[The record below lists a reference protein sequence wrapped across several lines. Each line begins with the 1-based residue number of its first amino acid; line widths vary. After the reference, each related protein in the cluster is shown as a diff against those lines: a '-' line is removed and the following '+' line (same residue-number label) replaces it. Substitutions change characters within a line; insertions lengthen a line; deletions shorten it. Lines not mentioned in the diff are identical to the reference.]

1 MRAIPRGFWLP
12 ATLALAMLILPLVGM
27 ASRVPWADLGP
38 ILSSAASTDAL
49 WLSLRTCLTSTVIC
63 LLVGT
68 PLALIFARAAEL
80 PRRPAWLTP
89 LRTFVL
95 VPLVMPPV
103 VAGLALL
110 TTFGRRGL
118 LGSALEV
125 AGIQI
130 PFTTA
135 AVILAQVFVSLPF
148 LVTTVDSAAR
158 AAGSDL
164 EHAAAGLGASRWVQ
178 FRRITLPVL
187 GPSIVSGAAL
197 AFARSLGEFG
207 ATITFAGSLQG
218 TTRTLPLEVYL
229 QREQDPDSALA
240 LALLLILIALLV
252 TALTTAIEAH
262 SSRRFA
268 RTHDAEKPGD
278 GDMRGNGGGLAGGAG
293 AGDAGAG
300 AGAGRADAGAGD
312 VVGADSEAEPETRAP
327 VGFVLEADVPERGV
341 RYRLEAKPG
350 ETIAL
355 IGPNGSGKSTGIRLL
370 AGDITSPTSRVER
383 PDAVG
388 FLDQAPSLFPH
399 MSVLD
404 NVAFGPRC
412 AGVTKAKARE
422 RARAEL
428 AAVGMA
434 GLEQRNPRQLSG
446 GQAQRVA
453 LARLLAVNPQLL
465 LLDEPFAALDPTATA
480 QLRAIVA
487 RRVTGI
493 TTLIVT
499 HDIVDALTLA
509 DRVAVLEGGKLVAIA
524 PMPEALSRPATAFV
538 ASFAGVNMQFGVM
551 GAEGLVSGGVTFQGI
566 ADGLAEGE
574 PGAAVFE
581 PTAVALRAERTPG
594 SPRNVFE
601 ARVRSVS
608 TAAVGVNVEL
618 DIGSAAPIH
627 AVITAGAAAELGVE
641 EGASVFA
648 EVKAV
653 QVRLITTSHVAD

>member
-1 MRAIPRGFWLP
+1 MRGIPRGFWLP
-12 ATLALAMLILPLVGM
+12 ATIALAMLILPLVGM
-27 ASRVPWADLGP
+27 ASRVPWAELGP
-38 ILSSAASTDAL
+38 ILTSAASTDAL
-49 WLSLRTCLTSTVIC
+49 WLSLRTCLLSMAIC
-63 LLVGT
+63 LVVGT
-68 PLALIFARAAEL
+68 PLALMFARAAEA

-118 LGSALEV
+118 FGPALNV

-130 PFTTA
+130 PFTTT

-148 LVTTVDSAAR
+148 LVTTVESAAR

-178 FRRITLPVL
+178 FSRITVPVL
-187 GPSIVSGAAL
+187 GPSIISGAAL

-240 LALLLILIALLV
+240 LLLILIALLV
-252 TALTTAIEAH
+252 TALTTAIEAR

-268 RTHDAEKPGD
+268 
-278 GDMRGNGGGLAGGAG
+278 N
-293 AGDAGAG
+293 DAGA
-300 AGAGRADAGAGD
+300 AARADAPGGGREDGVGNDTEAG
-312 VVGADSEAEPETRAP
+312 RKIQAP
-327 VGFVLEADVPERGV
+327 VGFVLDADVPERHV
-341 RYRLEAKPG
+341 RYRLEAEPG

-370 AGDITSPTSRVER
+370 AGDITSPGSVVEK
-383 PDAVG
+383 PAAVG
-388 FLDQAPSLFPH
+388 FLDQSPALFPH

-412 AGVTKAKARE
+412 AGVGKAEARE

-434 GLEQRNPRQLSG
+434 GQTERNPRELSG

-453 LARLLAVNPQLL
+453 LARLLAVDPQLL
-465 LLDEPFAALDPTATA
+465 LLDEPFAALDSTATA
-480 QLRAIVA
+480 QLRAIIA
-487 RRVTGI
+487 RRVAGI
-493 TTLIVT
+493 TTVIVT

-509 DRVAVLEGGKLVAIA
+509 DRVAVLEGGQLVALA
-524 PMPEALSRPATAFV
+524 PMQEALSRPATAFV
-538 ASFAGVNMQFGVM
+538 ASFAGVNMQFGQM
-551 GAEGLVSGGVTFQGI
+551 GGDGLRSGAVTFQGV
-566 ADGLAEGE
+566 ADGLTDGDA
-574 PGAAVFE
+574 GAAVFD
-581 PTAVALRAERTPG
+581 PTSVSLRTQRTPG

-601 ARVRSVS
+601 GRVQSMS
-608 TAAVGVNVEL
+608 TGAVGVNVML
-618 DIGSAAPIH
+618 DIGSATPIH
-627 AVITAGAAAELGVE
+627 ATITAAAAAELGLE
-641 EGASVFA
+641 EGAAVYA
-648 EVKAV
+648 EVKAM
-653 QVRLITTSHVAD
+653 QVRLISISHGANVNK

>member
-49 WLSLRTCLTSTVIC
+49 WLSLRTCLTSMAIC

-187 GPSIVSGAAL
+187 GPSIVSGAVL

-252 TALTTAIEAH
+252 TALSTAIEAH

-268 RTHDAEKPGD
+268 RTHDAEKPG
-278 GDMRGNGGGLAGGAG
+278 GADMRGDGGGPAGVVGGRAGGGGAG
-293 AGDAGAG
+293 G
-300 AGAGRADAGAGD
+300 

-383 PDAVG
+383 PEAVG
-388 FLDQAPSLFPH
+388 FLDQAPALFPH

-412 AGVTKAKARE
+412 AGVAKAKARE

-480 QLRAIVA
+480 QLRAIIA
-487 RRVTGI
+487 RRVAGI

-509 DRVAVLEGGKLVAIA
+509 DRVAVLEGGKLVALA

-581 PTAVALRAERTPG
+581 PTAVALRVKRTPG

>member
-1 MRAIPRGFWLP
+1 MRGIPRGFWLP
-12 ATLALAMLILPLVGM
+12 ATIALAMLILPLVGM
-27 ASRVPWADLGP
+27 ASRVPWAELGP
-38 ILSSAASTDAL
+38 ILTSAASTDAL
-49 WLSLRTCLTSTVIC
+49 WLSLRTCLLSMAIC
-63 LLVGT
+63 LVVGT
-68 PLALIFARAAEL
+68 PLALMFARAAEA

-118 LGSALEV
+118 FGPALDV

-130 PFTTA
+130 PFTTT

-148 LVTTVDSAAR
+148 LVTTVESAAR

-178 FRRITLPVL
+178 FSRITVPVL
-187 GPSIVSGAAL
+187 GPSIISGAAL

-252 TALTTAIEAH
+252 TALTTAIEAR

-268 RTHDAEKPGD
+268 
-278 GDMRGNGGGLAGGAG
+278 N
-293 AGDAGAG
+293 DAGA
-300 AGAGRADAGAGD
+300 AARADAPGGGREDGVGKDTEAG
-312 VVGADSEAEPETRAP
+312 RKIQAP
-327 VGFVLEADVPERGV
+327 VGFVLDADVPERHV
-341 RYRLEAKPG
+341 RYRLEAEPG

-370 AGDITSPTSRVER
+370 AGDITSPGSVVEK
-383 PDAVG
+383 PAAVG
-388 FLDQAPSLFPH
+388 FLDQSPALFPH

-412 AGVTKAKARE
+412 AGVGKAEARE

-434 GLEQRNPRQLSG
+434 GQTERNPRELSG

-453 LARLLAVNPQLL
+453 LARLLAVDPQLL
-465 LLDEPFAALDPTATA
+465 LLDEPFAALDSTATA
-480 QLRAIVA
+480 QLRAIIA
-487 RRVTGI
+487 RRVAGI
-493 TTLIVT
+493 TTVIVT

-509 DRVAVLEGGKLVAIA
+509 DRVAVLEGGQLVALA
-524 PMPEALSRPATAFV
+524 PMQEALSRPATAFV
-538 ASFAGVNMQFGVM
+538 ASFAGVNMQFGQM
-551 GAEGLVSGGVTFQGI
+551 GGDGLRSGAVTFQGV
-566 ADGLAEGE
+566 ADGLTDGDA
-574 PGAAVFE
+574 GAAVFD
-581 PTAVALRAERTPG
+581 PTSVSLRTQRTPG

-601 ARVRSVS
+601 GRVQSMS
-608 TAAVGVNVEL
+608 TGAVGVNVML
-618 DIGSAAPIH
+618 DIGSATPIH
-627 AVITAGAAAELGVE
+627 ATITAAAAAELGLE
-641 EGASVFA
+641 EGAAVYA
-648 EVKAV
+648 EVKAM
-653 QVRLITTSHVAD
+653 QVRLISISHGANVNK

>member
-12 ATLALAMLILPLVGM
+12 ATLALAMLTLPLVGM
-27 ASRVPWADLGP
+27 ALRVPWADLGP

-49 WLSLRTCLTSTVIC
+49 WLSLRTCLTSMAIC

-262 SSRRFA
+262 SSHRFA

-278 GDMRGNGGGLAGGAG
+278 ANMRGDGGGPAGGVG
-293 AGDAGAG
+293 AGG
-300 AGAGRADAGAGD
+300 
-312 VVGADSEAEPETRAP
+312 VVGADSEAEPETRAS

-370 AGDITSPTSRVER
+370 AGDITSPTSRAER

-412 AGVTKAKARE
+412 AGVAKAKARE

-465 LLDEPFAALDPTATA
+465 LLDEPFAALDPAATA
-480 QLRAIVA
+480 QLRAIIA
-487 RRVTGI
+487 RRVAGI

-509 DRVAVLEGGKLVAIA
+509 DRVAALEGGKLVALA
-524 PMPEALSRPATAFV
+524 PVPEALSRPATAFV

-581 PTAVALRAERTPG
+581 PTAVALRVERTPG

>member
-1 MRAIPRGFWLP
+1 MRGIPRGFWLP
-12 ATLALAMLILPLVGM
+12 ATIALAMLILPLVGM
-27 ASRVPWADLGP
+27 ASRVPWAELGP
-38 ILSSAASTDAL
+38 ILTSAASTDAL
-49 WLSLRTCLTSTVIC
+49 WLSLRTCLLSMAIC
-63 LLVGT
+63 LVVGT
-68 PLALIFARAAEL
+68 PLALMFARAAEA

-118 LGSALEV
+118 FGPALNV

-130 PFTTA
+130 PFTTT

-148 LVTTVDSAAR
+148 LVTTVESAAR

-178 FRRITLPVL
+178 FSRITVPVL
-187 GPSIVSGAAL
+187 GPSIISGAAL

-252 TALTTAIEAH
+252 TALTTAIEAR

-268 RTHDAEKPGD
+268 
-278 GDMRGNGGGLAGGAG
+278 N
-293 AGDAGAG
+293 DAGA
-300 AGAGRADAGAGD
+300 AARADAPGGGREDGVGNDTEAG
-312 VVGADSEAEPETRAP
+312 RKIQAP
-327 VGFVLEADVPERGV
+327 VGFVLDADVPERHV
-341 RYRLEAKPG
+341 RYRLEAEPG

-370 AGDITSPTSRVER
+370 AGDITSPGSVVEK
-383 PDAVG
+383 PAAVG
-388 FLDQAPSLFPH
+388 FLDQSPALFPH

-412 AGVTKAKARE
+412 AGVGKAEARE

-434 GLEQRNPRQLSG
+434 GQTERNPRELSG

-453 LARLLAVNPQLL
+453 LARLLAVDPQLL
-465 LLDEPFAALDPTATA
+465 LLDEPFAALDSTATA
-480 QLRAIVA
+480 QLRAIIA
-487 RRVTGI
+487 RRVAGI
-493 TTLIVT
+493 TTVIVT

-509 DRVAVLEGGKLVAIA
+509 DRVAVLEGGQLVALA
-524 PMPEALSRPATAFV
+524 PMQEALSRPATAFV
-538 ASFAGVNMQFGVM
+538 ASFAGVNMQFGQM
-551 GAEGLVSGGVTFQGI
+551 DGDGLRSGAVTFQGV
-566 ADGLAEGE
+566 ADGLTDGDA
-574 PGAAVFE
+574 GAAVFD
-581 PTAVALRAERTPG
+581 PTSVSLRTQRTPG

-601 ARVRSVS
+601 GRVQSMS
-608 TAAVGVNVEL
+608 TGAVGVNVML
-618 DIGSAAPIH
+618 DIGSATPIH
-627 AVITAGAAAELGVE
+627 ATITAAAAAELGLE
-641 EGASVFA
+641 EGAAVYA
-648 EVKAV
+648 EVKAM
-653 QVRLITTSHVAD
+653 QVRLISISHGANVNK

>member
-49 WLSLRTCLTSTVIC
+49 WLSLRTCLTSMAIC

-187 GPSIVSGAAL
+187 GPSIVSGAVL

-268 RTHDAEKPGD
+268 RTHDAEKPG
-278 GDMRGNGGGLAGGAG
+278 GADMRGDGGGPAGVVGGRAGGGGAG
-293 AGDAGAG
+293 G
-300 AGAGRADAGAGD
+300 

-370 AGDITSPTSRVER
+370 AGDITSPTSRAER

-412 AGVTKAKARE
+412 AGVAKAKARE

-465 LLDEPFAALDPTATA
+465 LLDEPFAALDPAATA

-487 RRVTGI
+487 RRVAGI

-509 DRVAVLEGGKLVAIA
+509 DRVAVLEGGKLVALA

-581 PTAVALRAERTPG
+581 PTAVALRVERKPG